1 MRWLR
6 RLIGDPLPEDFPGR
20 LVESENAIGSAAV
33 RGGGYLVVTE
43 LGLWIPDGGRARRIG
58 WHLVSKA
65 TWGDGTLTLT
75 EADET
80 GTAGPAVVLR
90 DREPVRFEL
99 PRPGKVPWLIRQRVD
114 GSIRARHRAE
124 LTSGGVWFVQRK
136 LPGRDGVVLQA
147 RPDPGADLEVV
158 AAIAREAADKLAP
171 PQV

>member
-1 MRWLR
+1 
-6 RLIGDPLPEDFPGR
+6 LPEGFPGR
-20 LVESENAIGSAAV
+20 LAESENAVGSAPVA
-33 RGGGYLVVTE
+33 GGGHVVVTE
-43 LGLWIPDGGRARRIG
+43 LGLWVPHDGGARRIG
-58 WHLVSKA
+58 WHLISKA
-65 TWGDGTLTLT
+65 VWGEGTLTIT

-99 PRPGKVPWLIRQRVD
+99 PRPGKVPWMIRQRVD

-158 AAIAREAADKLAP
+158 AAIAREADEKLAP
-171 PQV
+171 PER